1 MRKFPTTQHEHV
13 CACVCVRGVVPKHGA
28 PLWLKRWR
36 SVQCALCPRWT
47 WKHARR
53 YTEGLSHQLATWTS
67 ESTWRWY
74 SISSAGFRHIAPSSP
89 AACQTTGTP
98 ESHNPV
104 KEGQAEYW
112 SVFRFKEDKLSRSW
126 GWWQRFFIFLQFFAS
141 VRWFFIMFAW
151 ERNQLHLIMS

>member
-1 MRKFPTTQHEHV
+1 MFRTSALKDFLSLAGCKTSKPGWGSFPQPNMSM
-13 CACVCVRGVVPKHGA
+13 CVCVCAVVPKHGA

-36 SVQCALCPRWT
+36 SVRCTLCPRWM

-53 YTEGLSHQLATWTS
+53 DTGGLSHQLATWTS

-112 SVFRFKEDKLSRSW
+112 AAFRFKEAKLSCS
-126 GWWQRFFIFLQFFAS
+126 GG
-141 VRWFFIMFAW
+141 
-151 ERNQLHLIMS
+151 